1 MFKSP
6 VKDQGLSIR
15 SDSKKLPKRF
25 DEQAFKTIVAAAKT
39 RTDTNSSNKVFTLIT
54 HLSELR
60 TDPLSQYK
68 AEDVIETLK
77 RGIVVLQFK
86 FNEHNNQI

>member
-1 MFKSP
+1 M
-6 VKDQGLSIR
+6 R

-25 DEQAFKTIVAAAKT
+25 DEQEFKTIIAAAKT
-39 RTDTNSSNKVFTLIT
+39 RTDTNSSNKVFTLLT

-60 TDPLSQYK
+60 TDPLSHYK

-86 FNEHNNQI
+86 FKEYNSQH